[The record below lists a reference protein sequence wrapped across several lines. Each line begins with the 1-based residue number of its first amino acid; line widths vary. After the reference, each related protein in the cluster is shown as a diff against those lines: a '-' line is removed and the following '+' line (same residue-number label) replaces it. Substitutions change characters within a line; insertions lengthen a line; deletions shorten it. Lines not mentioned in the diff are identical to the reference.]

1 MAPPSEPGLRE
12 RKKVRTRSTIQHH
25 ALRLFREQGYEATTV
40 SQIAQAAEISESTF
54 FRYFPT
60 KEAVVFADDFDEALF
75 EAFRAQPA
83 EIAPIA
89 ALRRA
94 LKAAF
99 ADITDSELGDAQERT
114 KLMFEVPE
122 IRGAFAGQL
131 VALIDMTSAA
141 LAERAGRQVADL
153 EVRTLAG
160 ALLGA
165 VIAVSFAGGE
175 MAPDFLERID
185 RALAAMEKG
194 LALSWREAAAP

>member
-1 MAPPSEPGLRE
+1 MRE

-25 ALRLFREQGYEATTV
+25 ALRLFREQGYGATTV

-83 EIAPIA
+83 EIPPIA

-94 LKAAF
+94 MRAAF
-99 ADITDSELGDAQERT
+99 ADITESELGDTQERT

-122 IRGAFAGQL
+122 VREAFAGQL
-131 VALIDMTSAA
+131 VALIDTTSAA
-141 LAERAGRQVADL
+141 LAERAGRQAGDL

-165 VIAVSFAGGE
+165 VIAVSFTGE
-175 MAPDFLERID
+175 EITPDFLDRID
-185 RALAAMEKG
+185 LALAAMEKG
-194 LALSWREAAAP
+194 LSLSWGEAAP